1 MNHYFILEQTM
12 YEKIPGKHQ
21 AVIIWANPSDSRKH
35 FNITILYIMDQEG
48 RNLVSDLQACC
59 DQLPEVTG
67 TEENWPKMAF

>member
-12 YEKIPGKHQ
+12 YEEIPGKHQ
-21 AVIIWANPSDSRKH
+21 TIIIWANPSVSRKH

-48 RNLVSDLQACC
+48 RNLVSDLQGCC

-67 TEENWPKMAF
+67 TEENWPKVAF